1 MSDKFSPDTKQ
12 DVKEY
17 SRIIRKQA
25 ELLANKADRNELD
38 ANGAEAL
45 EFSSRLRDE
54 FNISSGTDIALVQHI
69 ADTASENDMP
79 EVAEDMKTL
88 LPFFKALES
97 DVSETFSKMKP
108 GSFDGEE
115 VINVLQNAAASH
127 KHLLNKR

>member
-25 ELLANKADRNELD
+25 ELLANKADRDALD

>member
-1 MSDKFSPDTKQ
+1 MSNKFPPNTKQ

-17 SRIIRKQA
+17 SRILRKQA
-25 ELLANKADRNELD
+25 ELLANKADHDELN

-45 EFSSRLRDE
+45 EFSSRLRKE
-54 FNISSGTDIALVQHI
+54 FNISSGTDMALAQHI
-69 ADTASENDMP
+69 ADTASDNDMP

-97 DVSETFSKMKP
+97 DVSKTFSKMKP

-115 VINVLQNAAASH
+115 VINILQNAAASH

>member
-1 MSDKFSPDTKQ
+1 MSDKFSHDTKQ

-25 ELLANKADRNELD
+25 ELLANKADRDALD

-69 ADTASENDMP
+69 ADTASDNDMP
-79 EVAEDMKTL
+79 EIAEDMKTL

-97 DVSETFSKMKP
+97 DVADTFSKMQP